1 MMQKIDIVTAQHVT
15 IEYDLASLRD
25 RGLAMFIDLM
35 IILAFFLFLLLGA
48 ARLSLPI
55 QALIRE
61 DFILVGSLFLYP
73 FLSEVLANGQ
83 SFGKKALKI
92 QVVRI
97 DGKPPELTDYLLR
110 TVFLLTDLVLS
121 AGILAALFINATEK
135 RQRLGDLTANTTVI
149 RLRPRKQL
157 NLEDILRIESVDQYL
172 PKFPAVKY
180 LSEEDMLLVKSV
192 VTRYTKYNNEAH
204 RHVVDL
210 TYQRIAST
218 LNVSEEPPNKLEFLK
233 TVLRDYIVLTR

>member
-1 MMQKIDIVTAQHVT
+1 MQKIDIATAQHVT

-25 RGLAMFIDLM
+25 RGLAMLIDLI
-35 IILAFFLFLLLGA
+35 IILAFFLFLLFGA

-61 DFILVGSLFLYP
+61 DYILIGSLFVYP

-83 SFGKKALKI
+83 SFGKKILKI
-92 QVVRI
+92 QVVRL
-97 DGKPPELTDYLLR
+97 DGKPPEFTDYLLR

-135 RQRLGDLTANTTVI
+135 RQRLGDLTANTAVI
-149 RLRPRKQL
+149 RLRPRQQL
-157 NLEDILRIESVDQYL
+157 LLEDILRIESIDQYI
-172 PKFPAVKY
+172 PSFPEVKH
-180 LSEEDMLLVKSV
+180 LSEQDMLLVKSV

-210 TYQRIAST
+210 TYQRIASA
-218 LNVSEEPPNKLEFLK
+218 LNILEEPQNKLEFLK
-233 TVLRDYIVLTR
+233 TILRDYIVLTR